1 MKKTIIFILLLVAV
15 IIAVIVI
22 NISNNKIKTAEVANF
37 NKQFEKYK
45 DETLYGA
52 DILSIINKAIDNNEE
67 YKVPRDEKG
76 NYKADN
82 IYSVKVELTLL
93 TKDDEGNLKEVV
105 HPMEALEKAGLD
117 GFISS
122 FSLTAFK
129 CEKIEY
135 NEVHRVSK
143 IIVKQMEE

>member
-1 MKKTIIFILLLVAV
+1 MKKSIIFILLLFT
-15 IIAVIVI
+15 IIIVVIVI
-22 NISNNKIKTAEVANF
+22 NISNNKMKTAEVANF

-52 DILSIINKAIDNNEE
+52 DILTIINKAIDNNEE
-67 YKVPRDEKG
+67 YKVPRNEKG
-76 NYKADN
+76 NYNSDN
-82 IYSVKVELTLL
+82 IYAVKVELILL
-93 TKDDEGNLKEVV
+93 TKDDEGNIKEVT

-129 CEKIEY
+129 CEKLEY
-135 NEVHRVSK
+135 NKARRVSK
-143 IIVKQMEE
+143 IIVKQIEE